1 MQFKRHNQISSW
13 KRIQNFHLMFKW
25 SNFSESLL
33 VRSVYLITIP
43 IVLVQIIGIVI
54 FFELHWDL
62 VLKRSA
68 QSISNEIKILEMQKD
83 SSSINNYANTLQI
96 IRTDNLDISE
106 AEEVTNWIFKKRMNY
121 SLNQISGDFQVLQN
135 QNHFIFFDKKKLEY
149 FYLVP
154 KKRVETKTVAGFF
167 LWTIAVSVI
176 LSLISYLFIKKQIQ
190 PLKRLGIIT
199 RSFGRGIETPNLKPT
214 GSSEVRGLI
223 KDFNNMHNNI
233 NSTLDNQRNMLAG
246 ISHDLKTPLTR
257 INLMIDEIN
266 NETLRNSISQN
277 ISDMNIMLNHYL
289 DFIKN
294 EKNENLDEINTSNFI
309 SNIAQNYQKLE
320 VLVNNENKI
329 FIRKNQIT
337 RAVMNILDNADKFA
351 EKIFISSNLIN
362 NKWEIDIEDNG
373 PGTTLSQEEL
383 IRPFVK
389 GSDQLNQGTG
399 LGLSIVQKL
408 IKLNN
413 GELNFQKSS
422 HGGLKV
428 SVILQI

>member
-1 MQFKRHNQISSW
+1 
-13 KRIQNFHLMFKW
+13 MFKW

-43 IVLVQIIGIVI
+43 IVLVQIVGIII

-68 QSISNEIKILEMQKD
+68 QSISNEIKILEMNKD
-83 SSSINNYANTLQI
+83 SPSINNYANTLQI
-96 IRTDNLDISE
+96 IRTDNLDFSNTV
-106 AEEVTNWIFKKRMNY
+106 EVSNWIFKKRMKN
-121 SLNQISGDFQVLQN
+121 SLNQLSGNFEVLQN
-135 QNHFIFFDKKKLEY
+135 QTHFIFFDKKKLEF

-154 KKRVETKTVAGFF
+154 KKRVETKTVGGFF
-167 LWTIAVSVI
+167 LWTIAVSII

-257 INLMIDEIN
+257 INLMIEEIN
-266 NETLRNSISQN
+266 SETLKNSISQN
-277 ISDMNIMLNHYL
+277 ISEMNIMLNHYL

-294 EKNENLDEINTSNFI
+294 EKNENLDEIDTSDFI
-309 SNIAQNYQKLE
+309 SNLTQNYPKLQI
-320 VLVNNENKI
+320 LNNNSNQI

-337 RAVMNILDNADKFA
+337 RAIMNILDNADKFA
-351 EKIFISSNLIN
+351 EKIFISSNILN
-362 NKWEIDIEDNG
+362 NIWKIEIEDNG
-373 PGTTLSQEEL
+373 PGTNLSQEQL

-428 SVILQI
+428 TVILQI

>member
-1 MQFKRHNQISSW
+1 
-13 KRIQNFHLMFKW
+13 MFKW
-25 SNFSESLL
+25 KNFSESLL

-43 IVLVQIIGIVI
+43 IVLVQIIGIII

-68 QSISNEIKILEMQKD
+68 QSISNEIKILEMKKD
-83 SSSINNYANTLQI
+83 SPSINNYANTLEI
-96 IRTDNLDISE
+96 IRTDNLDFSNT
-106 AEEVTNWIFKKRMNY
+106 EEVSNWIFKKRMKN
-121 SLNQISGDFQVLQN
+121 SLNQLSGNFEVLQN
-135 QNHFIFFDKKKLEY
+135 QTHFIFFDKKKLEF

-154 KKRVETKTVAGFF
+154 KKRVETKTVGGFF
-167 LWTIAVSVI
+167 LWTIAVSII

-257 INLMIDEIN
+257 INLMIEEIN
-266 NETLRNSISQN
+266 SETLKNSISQN
-277 ISDMNIMLNHYL
+277 ISEMNIMLNHYL

-294 EKNENLDEINTSNFI
+294 EKNENLDEIDTSNFI
-309 SNIAQNYQKLE
+309 SNLTKNYPKLQI
-320 VLVNNENKI
+320 LINNSNQI

-337 RAVMNILDNADKFA
+337 RAIMNILDNADKFA
-351 EKIFISSNLIN
+351 EKIFISSNILN
-362 NKWEIDIEDNG
+362 NNWKIEIEDNG
-373 PGTTLSQEEL
+373 PGTNLSQEQL

-428 SVILQI
+428 TVILQI

>member
-1 MQFKRHNQISSW
+1 
-13 KRIQNFHLMFKW
+13 MFKW
-25 SNFSESLL
+25 KSFSESLL

-43 IVLVQIIGIVI
+43 IVLVQIIGIII

-68 QSISNEIKILEMQKD
+68 QSISNEIKILEMKKD
-83 SSSINNYANTLQI
+83 SPSINNYANTLQI
-96 IRTDNLDISE
+96 IRTDNLDFSKT
-106 AEEVTNWIFKKRMNY
+106 EEVSNWIFKKRMKN
-121 SLNQISGDFQVLQN
+121 SLNQLSGNFEVLQN
-135 QNHFIFFDKKKLEY
+135 QTYFIFFDKKKLEF

-154 KKRVETKTVAGFF
+154 KKRVETKTVGGFF
-167 LWTIAVSVI
+167 LWTIAVSII

-257 INLMIDEIN
+257 INLMIEEIN
-266 NETLRNSISQN
+266 NETLKNSISQN
-277 ISDMNIMLNHYL
+277 ISEMNIMLNHYL

-294 EKNENLDEINTSNFI
+294 EKNENLDEINTSDFI
-309 SNIAQNYQKLE
+309 SNLTQNYPKLQI
-320 VLVNNENKI
+320 LNNSSNQI

-337 RAVMNILDNADKFA
+337 RAIMNILDNADKFA
-351 EKIFISSNLIN
+351 EKIFISSNISN
-362 NKWEIDIEDNG
+362 NSWKIEIEDNG
-373 PGTTLSQEEL
+373 PGTNLSQEQL

-422 HGGLKV
+422 YGGLKV
-428 SVILQI
+428 TVILQI

>member
-1 MQFKRHNQISSW
+1 M
-13 KRIQNFHLMFKW
+13 LKW

-43 IVLVQIIGIVI
+43 IVLVQILGIVI

-68 QSISNEIKILEMQKD
+68 QSISNEIKILELQKD
-83 SSSINNYANTLQI
+83 SPSIDNYANTLQI
-96 IRTDNLDISE
+96 IRTDNFDINK
-106 AEEVTNWIFKKRMNY
+106 AEKVSNWIFKKRMKN
-121 SLNQISGDFQVLQN
+121 SLVQISGNFEVLQN

-154 KKRVETKTVAGFF
+154 KKRVETKTVGGFF
-167 LWTIAVSVI
+167 LWTIAVSII

-233 NSTLDNQRNMLAG
+233 NTTLDNQRNMLAG

-257 INLMIDEIN
+257 INLMIEEIN
-266 NETLRNSISQN
+266 SETLKNSISQN
-277 ISDMNIMLNHYL
+277 ISEMNIMLNHYL

-294 EKNENLDEINTSNFI
+294 EKNENLDEINTSKFI
-309 SNIAQNYQKLE
+309 SNLAQNYPKLE
-320 VLVNNENKI
+320 ILSNSERQI

-337 RAVMNILDNADKFA
+337 RALMNILDNADKFA
-351 EKIFISSNLIN
+351 EKIFISSKFLN
-362 NKWEIDIEDNG
+362 NNWKVEIEDNG
-373 PGTTLSQEEL
+373 PGTNLSQEEL

-408 IKLNN
+408 LKLNN
-413 GELNFQKSS
+413 GELNFQRSP

-428 SVILQI
+428 SVVLQC

>member
-1 MQFKRHNQISSW
+1 
-13 KRIQNFHLMFKW
+13 MFKW
-25 SNFSESLL
+25 KNFSESLL

-43 IVLVQIIGIVI
+43 IVLVQIIGIII

-62 VLKRSA
+62 VLKRNA

-83 SSSINNYANTLQI
+83 SPSIDNYANTLQI
-96 IRTDNLDISE
+96 IRTDYFDISK
-106 AEEVTNWIFKKRMNY
+106 AEVLSNWIFKKRIKN
-121 SLNQISGDFQVLQN
+121 SLSQISGNFKILQN
-135 QNHFIFFDKKKLEY
+135 QTHFVIFDKNKLDY

-154 KKRVETKTVAGFF
+154 KKRVVTKTVGGFF
-167 LWTIAVSVI
+167 IWTIAVSII
-176 LSLISYLFIKKQIQ
+176 LSVISYLFIKKQIQ

-199 RSFGRGIETPNLKPT
+199 RSFGRGINTPNLKPT

-257 INLMIDEIN
+257 INLMIEEIN
-266 NETLRNSISQN
+266 NEQLKNSISQN
-277 ISDMNIMLNHYL
+277 ISEMNIMLNHYL

-294 EKNENLDEINTSNFI
+294 EKNENLDEINTANFI
-309 SNIAQNYQKLE
+309 SDIAKNYAKLE
-320 VLVNNENKI
+320 VLSNFENYI

-337 RAVMNILDNADKFA
+337 RAIMNILDNADKFG
-351 EKIFISSNLIN
+351 EKIFISSNFLN
-362 NKWEIDIEDNG
+362 NKWEINIEDNG
-373 PGTTLSQEEL
+373 PGTTLSQEQL

-408 IKLNN
+408 VKLNN

-422 HGGLKV
+422 YGGLKV
-428 SVILQI
+428 TIIL

>member
-1 MQFKRHNQISSW
+1 
-13 KRIQNFHLMFKW
+13 MFKW
-25 SNFSESLL
+25 ANLSESLL

-43 IVLVQIIGIVI
+43 IVLVQIIGIII

-83 SSSINNYANTLQI
+83 SSSLNNYANTLQI
-96 IRTDNLDISE
+96 IRTDKFDLSETEDVSNL
-106 AEEVTNWIFKKRMNY
+106 IFKKRMMN
-121 SLNQISGDFQVLQN
+121 SLGQISSNFTVVQN
-135 QNHFIFFDKKKLEY
+135 KKFFIFFDQLNTNY
-149 FYLVP
+149 YYLIP
-154 KKRVETKTVAGFF
+154 KKRVETNTVGGFF
-167 LWTIAVSVI
+167 LWTIAISVI
-176 LSLISYLFIKKQIQ
+176 LSIISYLFIKKQIQ

-257 INLMIDEIN
+257 INLMIEEIN
-266 NETLRNSISQN
+266 NESLRSSISQN
-277 ISDMNIMLNHYL
+277 ISEMNVMLNHYL
-289 DFIKN
+289 DFIKS
-294 EKNENLDEINTSNFI
+294 EKNENLDEINTANFI
-309 SNIAQNYQKLE
+309 TRIGKNYKKLNIL
-320 VLVNNENKI
+320 NNHECQI

-337 RAVMNILDNADKFA
+337 RAIMNILDNADKFA
-351 EKIFISSNLIN
+351 DNIFISSNYSN
-362 NKWEIDIEDNG
+362 NKWIIEIEDNG
-373 PGTTLSQEEL
+373 PGTTLTQEQL
-383 IRPFVK
+383 IRPFIK

-422 HGGLKV
+422 YGGLKV
-428 SVILQI
+428 TVILQV

>member
-1 MQFKRHNQISSW
+1 
-13 KRIQNFHLMFKW
+13 MFKW
-25 SNFSESLL
+25 NNFSKSLL

-68 QSISNEIKILEMQKD
+68 QSISNEIKILEMQKN
-83 SSSINNYANTLQI
+83 STSLNNYANTLQI
-96 IRTDNLDISE
+96 IRTDNFDIST
-106 AEEVTNWIFKKRMNY
+106 AEEVKNWIFKKRMKN
-121 SLNQISGDFQVLQN
+121 SLSQISVNFEVLQN
-135 QNHFIFFDKKKLEY
+135 KSYFIFFDKKELEY
-149 FYLVP
+149 FYLIP
-154 KKRVETKTVAGFF
+154 KKRVETKTVSGFF
-167 LWTIAVSVI
+167 LWTIAISII
-176 LSLISYLFIKKQIQ
+176 LSLISYLFIKRQIQ

-257 INLMIDEIN
+257 INLMIEEIN
-266 NETLRNSISQN
+266 NEVLRDSISQN
-277 ISDMNIMLNHYL
+277 ISEMNIMLNHYL

-294 EKNENLDEINTSNFI
+294 EKNENLDEISTSNFI
-309 SNIAQNYQKLE
+309 SNIAQNYDKLE
-320 VLVNNENKI
+320 ILINHESII

-337 RAVMNILDNADKFA
+337 RAIMNILDNANKFA
-351 EKIFISSNLIN
+351 EKIFINSFFSN
-362 NKWEIDIEDNG
+362 NKWEIEIEDNG
-373 PGTTLSQEEL
+373 PGTTLSQEQM

-428 SVILQI
+428 TVKLQI

>member
-1 MQFKRHNQISSW
+1 
-13 KRIQNFHLMFKW
+13 MFKW
-25 SNFSESLL
+25 SKFSESLL

-43 IVLVQIIGIVI
+43 IVLVQIVGIVI

-68 QSISNEIKILEMQKD
+68 QSISNEIKILEMNKD
-83 SSSINNYANTLQI
+83 SPSLNNFANTLQI
-96 IRTDNLDISE
+96 IKTDDLDINQ
-106 AEEVTNWIFKKRMNY
+106 ANEVSNWIFKKRMKN
-121 SLNQISGDFQVLQN
+121 SLNQISGNFDVLQN
-135 QNHFIFFDKKKLEY
+135 QTHFIFFDKKKLEY

-154 KKRVETKTVAGFF
+154 KKRVETKTVGGFF
-167 LWTIAVSVI
+167 LWTIAVSII
-176 LSLISYLFIKKQIQ
+176 LSVISYLFIKKQIQ

-257 INLMIDEIN
+257 INLMIEEIN
-266 NETLRNSISQN
+266 NETLKKSISQN
-277 ISDMNIMLNHYL
+277 ISEMNVMLNHYL

-294 EKNENLDEINTSNFI
+294 EKNENLDEINTSSFVANL
-309 SNIAQNYQKLE
+309 AQNYVKLQ
-320 VLVNNENKI
+320 VLDNIENKI

-337 RAVMNILDNADKFA
+337 RAIMNILDNADKFA
-351 EKIFISSNLIN
+351 ETIFISSNFVN
-362 NKWEIDIEDNG
+362 NKWKIEIEDNG
-373 PGTTLSQEEL
+373 PGTNLSQEQL

-413 GELNFQKSS
+413 GELNFQKSI

-428 SVILQI
+428 TVMLQI

>member
-1 MQFKRHNQISSW
+1 
-13 KRIQNFHLMFKW
+13 MFKW
-25 SNFSESLL
+25 KNFSESLL

-43 IVLVQIIGIVI
+43 IVLVQIIGIII

-68 QSISNEIKILEMQKD
+68 QSISNEIKILEMKKD
-83 SSSINNYANTLQI
+83 SPSINNYANTLQI
-96 IRTDNLDISE
+96 IRTDNLDFSKTEEIS
-106 AEEVTNWIFKKRMNY
+106 NWIFKKRMKN
-121 SLNQISGDFQVLQN
+121 SLNQLSGNFEVLQN
-135 QNHFIFFDKKKLEY
+135 QTHFIFFDKKKLEF

-154 KKRVETKTVAGFF
+154 KKRVETKTVGGFF
-167 LWTIAVSVI
+167 LWTIAVSII

-257 INLMIDEIN
+257 INLMIEEIN
-266 NETLRNSISQN
+266 NETLKNSISQN
-277 ISDMNIMLNHYL
+277 ISEMNIMLNHYL

-309 SNIAQNYQKLE
+309 SNLTQNYPKLQI
-320 VLVNNENKI
+320 LNNNSNQI

-337 RAVMNILDNADKFA
+337 RAIMNILDNANKFA
-351 EKIFISSNLIN
+351 EKIFISSNILN
-362 NKWEIDIEDNG
+362 NTWKIEIEDNG
-373 PGTTLSQEEL
+373 PGTNLSQEQL

-428 SVILQI
+428 TVILQI

>member
-1 MQFKRHNQISSW
+1 
-13 KRIQNFHLMFKW
+13 MFKW
-25 SNFSESLL
+25 KNFSESLL

-43 IVLVQIIGIVI
+43 IVLVQIIGIII

-68 QSISNEIKILEMQKD
+68 QSISNEIKILEMKKD
-83 SSSINNYANTLQI
+83 SPSINNYANTLQI
-96 IRTDNLDISE
+96 IRTDNLDFSKTK
-106 AEEVTNWIFKKRMNY
+106 EVSNWIFKKRMKN
-121 SLNQISGDFQVLQN
+121 SLNQLSGNFEVLQN
-135 QNHFIFFDKKKLEY
+135 ETHFIFFEKKKLEF

-154 KKRVETKTVAGFF
+154 KKRVETKTVGGFF
-167 LWTIAVSVI
+167 LWTIAVSII

-257 INLMIDEIN
+257 INLMIEEIN
-266 NETLRNSISQN
+266 SETLKNSISQN
-277 ISDMNIMLNHYL
+277 ISEMNIMLNHYL

-294 EKNENLDEINTSNFI
+294 EKNENLDEINTSDFI
-309 SNIAQNYQKLE
+309 SNLTQNYPKLHI
-320 VLVNNENKI
+320 LINNSNQI

-337 RAVMNILDNADKFA
+337 RAIMNILDNADKFA
-351 EKIFISSNLIN
+351 EKIFISSNILN
-362 NKWEIDIEDNG
+362 NNWKIEIEDNG
-373 PGTTLSQEEL
+373 PGTNLSQEQL

-428 SVILQI
+428 TVILQI